1 MPAKKKTAPEPA
13 ADPALDLDFEAAL
26 AELDTLVQEMETGEL
41 GLDASLA
48 AFERGIAL
56 TRHCQQA
63 LKQAELKVQAL
74 TKDGDLEDLD
84 LDELD
89 DR

>member
-1 MPAKKKTAPEPA
+1 MPAKKKTVPEPA
-13 ADPALDLDFEAAL
+13 AEPALDLDFEAAL

-89 DR
+89 DH

>member
-1 MPAKKKTAPEPA
+1 MPAKKKTEPEPA
-13 ADPALDLDFEAAL
+13 AEPALDLDFEAAL

>member
-13 ADPALDLDFEAAL
+13 AEAALDLDFEAAL
-26 AELDTLVQEMETGEL
+26 AELDALVQEMETGEL